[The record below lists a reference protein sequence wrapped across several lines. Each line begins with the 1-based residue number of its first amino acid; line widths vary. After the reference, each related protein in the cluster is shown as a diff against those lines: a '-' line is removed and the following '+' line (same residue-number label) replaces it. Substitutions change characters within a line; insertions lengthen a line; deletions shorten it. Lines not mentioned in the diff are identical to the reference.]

1 MCRALPTEALHF
13 VLTRCQ
19 QWLREG
25 VNAHGLAGRTAKA
38 IAPHLGKPAMAKT
51 MPPVFATISVAYA
64 DFQAAA
70 WTHFWWKIFF

>member
-1 MCRALPTEALHF
+1 MYTLIR
-13 VLTRCQ
+13 
-19 QWLREG
+19 LREG

-38 IAPHLGKPAMAKT
+38 IAPYLGKPATAKT

-70 WTHFWWKIFF
+70 WTQLLVEKKIWTKTGRVTDYVVR